1 MREIASACTY
11 GCSSANLFTYLP
23 TSLSTYLP
31 ADLVRPRALPANA
44 PSFPSQRTRV
54 RALSCDSLAPSLARG
69 PAQSSLL
76 ESLQAFR
83 CVRCGAFAV
92 KLITRKV
99 TQNCLFFYFFKSLKQ
114 FRARARARER
124 ERELC

>member
-11 GCSSANLFTYLP
+11 GCSSANLCTYLP

-54 RALSCDSLAPSLARG
+54 RASCDSLARG
-69 PAQSSLL
+69 PAQSPRVAASFSLRAL
-76 ESLQAFR
+76 RGFCSQAHHQESD
-83 CVRCGAFAV
+83 
-92 KLITRKV
+92 TE
-99 TQNCLFFYFFKSLKQ
+99 LFFF
-114 FRARARARER
+114 
-124 ERELC
+124 